1 MQFDATQNESPVP
14 GLTWGQTLPVLYL
27 SQPDG
32 TLVKYDGEPSKTG
45 LIAWTT
51 KHFTHG
57 DRFATALADAGH
69 HEDDW
74 EEPPK
79 RRDWKGA
86 FKNFPSEKWAN
97 VEL

>member
-1 MQFDATQNESPVP
+1 MAGPVTSGAGVTATHNPATRYGPALGLLASLFFMWGFITVINGTRPLQP
-14 GLTWGQTLPVLYL
+14 GVVDT
-27 SQPDG
+27 S
-32 TLVKYDGEPSKTG
+32 
-45 LIAWTT
+45 WTI
-51 KHFTHG
+51 G
-57 DRFATALADAGH
+57 ATALADAGH